1 MTTRGGKT
9 PTELKRPKGREESEQ
24 HEDDQ
29 DDLDQEQ
36 ELQEPGLTQ
45 REEESENV
53 LIQPDLPLQSSSTTR
68 YYSTVAKGKIVLYL
82 PIKNLF
88 TIILLSNNCHFILS
102 QNNYKD
108 RGK

>member
-1 MTTRGGKT
+1 MTQFFIMTTRGGKT
-9 PTELKRPKGREESEQ
+9 PSELKRPKGREESEQ

-29 DDLDQEQ
+29 DQEQEQ
-36 ELQEPGLTQ
+36 ELH

-82 PIKNLF
+82 
-88 TIILLSNNCHFILS
+88 T
-102 QNNYKD
+102 Y
-108 RGK
+108 

>member
-29 DDLDQEQ
+29 D
-36 ELQEPGLTQ
+36 EPGLTH

-68 YYSTVAKGKIVLYL
+68 YYSTVADATPTNQSPRTAREVVRYAEERQKG
-82 PIKNLF
+82 
-88 TIILLSNNCHFILS
+88 
-102 QNNYKD
+102 Q
-108 RGK
+108 G

>member
-9 PTELKRPKGREESEQ
+9 PTELKRPKGR
-24 HEDDQ
+24 D
-29 DDLDQEQ
+29 
-36 ELQEPGLTQ
+36 
-45 REEESENV
+45 V

>member
-1 MTTRGGKT
+1 MTQFFIMTTRGGKT
-9 PTELKRPKGREESEQ
+9 PSELKRPKGREESEQ

-29 DDLDQEQ
+29 D
-36 ELQEPGLTQ
+36 EPGLTH